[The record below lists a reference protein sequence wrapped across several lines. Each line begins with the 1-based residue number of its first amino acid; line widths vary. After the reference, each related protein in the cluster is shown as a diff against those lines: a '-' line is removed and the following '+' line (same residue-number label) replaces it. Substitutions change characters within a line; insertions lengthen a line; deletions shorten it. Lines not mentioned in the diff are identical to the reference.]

1 MLVTIIS
8 ASDQRGAA
16 ARSFPVRKD
25 CLMPWEAWFTVGVV
39 CLLITGLARSFGPPD
54 LLALGG
60 LTLVIVVGKLSG
72 STRLPAP
79 EDAVANFGSTAL
91 VTVGVLFVI
100 VTGLTQ
106 TGAMHLLTHRLLG
119 RPKSE
124 KQAQLRLL
132 PPVAALS
139 AFLNNT
145 PIVAMFLPVV
155 DDLCRKTG
163 LSQSRLFLPLSYA
176 ATFGGL
182 CTLIGTSTNLIING
196 EIARA
201 GLEPLGMFELS
212 WVGIPCAI
220 SGMMYIL
227 VFSKVLLPDR
237 RPAISL
243 SDDPRQYTVEMTVLS
258 GGPLVGQSVEK
269 AGLRHLP
276 GLFLA
281 EIGRAD
287 DVIPAVAPTEK
298 LQADDRLVFVGIIE
312 SVVDLK
318 KIRGLV
324 PSDEQAATVNVPD
337 THRCLIEAVVSN
349 RCPLIGK
356 TIRDGQFRSTYNAA
370 VLAIARSGERIN
382 AKLGDVVLQPGDT
395 LVLESHT
402 AFEKKQ
408 RNSQDFFLVSSVEN
422 SAPIRHGQAGIALAI
437 MAAMVAV
444 VTIGLLDIM
453 TAAMVAAGL
462 MVGTRCCTGT
472 EGRRSVD
479 ISLLLVIGSALGLGK
494 ALETSG
500 AAATIA
506 EAIINFAGGNERA
519 VLVALYLVTMIFTE
533 LITNNAAAV
542 LMFPIALASAKKLG
556 VDDPRPLIA
565 AVMIAASAAF
575 VTPFGYQTNL
585 MVYGPGGYK
594 YSDYVRFGLPLGL
607 LFMTICVILVPL
619 IW

>member
-1 MLVTIIS
+1 
-8 ASDQRGAA
+8 
-16 ARSFPVRKD
+16 
-25 CLMPWEAWFTVGVV
+25 MPWEAWFTVGVV
-39 CLLITGLARSFGPPD
+39 CLLIIGLARNFGPPD

-60 LTLVIVVGKLSG
+60 LTLLIVVGKLSG
-72 STRLPAP
+72 STRLPSP

-119 RPKSE
+119 RPESE
-124 KQAQLRLL
+124 TQALLRLL

-220 SGMMYIL
+220 AGMMYIL
-227 VFSKVLLPDR
+227 VFSKILLPDR

-281 EIGRAD
+281 EISRAD

-395 LVLESHT
+395 LLLESHT
-402 AFEKKQ
+402 AFAKKQ

-542 LMFPIALASAKKLG
+542 LMFPIALASAKNLG
-556 VDDPRPLIA
+556 VDDPRPLIV

>member
-1 MLVTIIS
+1 
-8 ASDQRGAA
+8 
-16 ARSFPVRKD
+16 
-25 CLMPWEAWFTVGVV
+25 MPWEAWFTVGVV
-39 CLLITGLARSFGPPD
+39 ILLIIGLSRNWGPPD
-54 LLALGG
+54 LLVLGS
-60 LTLVIVVGKLSG
+60 LTCLIVAGELSG
-72 STRLPAP
+72 STRLPSPA
-79 EDAVANFGSTAL
+79 DAVANFGSTAL
-91 VTVGVLFVI
+91 ITVGVLFVI

-106 TGAMHLLTHRLLG
+106 TGAMHLLTQRVLG
-119 RPKSE
+119 RPDTERK
-124 KQAQLRLL
+124 AQLRLL

-196 EIARA
+196 LIAQTD

-220 SGMMYIL
+220 GGMIYIL
-227 VFSKVLLPDR
+227 VFSKRLLPDR

-243 SDDPRQYTVEMTVLS
+243 SDDPRQYTVETTVEP
-258 GGPLVGQSVEK
+258 GGPLVGKSVEK

-281 EIGRAD
+281 EIGRGNEI
-287 DVIPAVAPTEK
+287 IPAVSPHET
-298 LQADDRLVFVGIIE
+298 LQAGDRLVFVGIIE
-312 SVVDLK
+312 SVVDLQ
-318 KIRGLV
+318 KIRGLL
-324 PSDEQAATVNVPD
+324 PPDHETSTVNVPD
-337 THRCLIEAVVSN
+337 TQRCLIEAVVSD

-395 LVLESHT
+395 LLLESHT
-402 AFEKKQ
+402 AFEKQQ
-408 RNSQDFFLVSSVEN
+408 RNSQDFFLVSRVEN
-422 SAPIRHGQAGIALAI
+422 SAPIRHRQAGVALAI
-437 MAAMVAV
+437 MAAMVLV
-444 VTIGLLDIM
+444 VTIEVLDIM

-462 MVGTRCCTGT
+462 MVATRCCTGS

-479 ISLLLVIGSALGLGK
+479 ISLLIVIGSALGIGK
-494 ALETSG
+494 AMETTG
-500 AAATIA
+500 AA
-506 EAIINFAGGNERA
+506 EAIAQTLIDLAGSDERA
-519 VLVALYLVTMIFTE
+519 VLLAIYFVTMLFTE

-542 LMFPIALASAKKLG
+542 LMFPIALAAADKLG
-556 VDDPRPLIA
+556 VDDPKPMIV

-575 VTPFGYQTNL
+575 ATPFGYQTNL
-585 MVYGPGGYK
+585 MVYGPGGYR
-594 YSDYVRFGLPLGL
+594 YSDYLRFGLPLSL
-607 LFMTICVILVPL
+607 LFMTITVILVPL

>member
-1 MLVTIIS
+1 
-8 ASDQRGAA
+8 
-16 ARSFPVRKD
+16 
-25 CLMPWEAWFTVGVV
+25 MPWEAWFTVGVV
-39 CLLITGLARSFGPPD
+39 CLLIIGLARNFGPPD

-60 LTLVIVVGKLSG
+60 LTLLIVVGKLSG
-72 STRLPAP
+72 STRLPSP

-124 KQAQLRLL
+124 TQAQLRLL

-220 SGMMYIL
+220 AGMMYIL
-227 VFSKVLLPDR
+227 VFSKILLPDR

-281 EIGRAD
+281 EISRAD

-395 LVLESHT
+395 LLLESHT
-402 AFEKKQ
+402 AFAKKQ

-556 VDDPRPLIA
+556 VDDPRPLIV

>member
-1 MLVTIIS
+1 LLHAPFLSEKTV
-8 ASDQRGAA
+8 
-16 ARSFPVRKD
+16 
-25 CLMPWEAWFTVGVV
+25 LMPWEAWFTVGVV
-39 CLLITGLARSFGPPD
+39 CLLIIGLARNFGPPD

-60 LTLVIVVGKLSG
+60 LTLLIVVGKLSG
-72 STRLPAP
+72 STRLPSP

-119 RPKSE
+119 RPESE
-124 KQAQLRLL
+124 TQALLRLL

-220 SGMMYIL
+220 AGMMYIL
-227 VFSKVLLPDR
+227 VFSKILLPDR

-281 EIGRAD
+281 EISRAD

-395 LVLESHT
+395 LLLESHT
-402 AFEKKQ
+402 AFAKKQ

-444 VTIGLLDIM
+444 VTIDLLDIM

-542 LMFPIALASAKKLG
+542 LMFPIALASAKNLG
-556 VDDPRPLIA
+556 VDDPRPLIV

>member
-1 MLVTIIS
+1 
-8 ASDQRGAA
+8 
-16 ARSFPVRKD
+16 
-25 CLMPWEAWFTVGVV
+25 MPWEAWFTVGVV
-39 CLLITGLARSFGPPD
+39 CLLIIGLARNFGPPD
-54 LLALGG
+54 LLALGA
-60 LTLVIVVGKLSG
+60 LTLLIVVGKLSG
-72 STRLPAP
+72 STRLPVP

-220 SGMMYIL
+220 AGMIYIL
-227 VFSKVLLPDR
+227 VFSKILLPDR

-243 SDDPRQYTVEMTVLS
+243 SDDPRQYTVEMTVLT

-281 EIGRAD
+281 EIARAD

-395 LVLESHT
+395 LLLESHT

-422 SAPIRHGQAGIALAI
+422 SAPIRHRQAGVALGI

-444 VTIGLLDIM
+444 VTIGVLDIM

-479 ISLLLVIGSALGLGK
+479 ISLLLVIGSALGIGK
-494 ALETSG
+494 AMETTG

-506 EAIINFAGGNERA
+506 EALIGFAGGNERA
-519 VLVALYLVTMIFTE
+519 VLVATLPSDDDLYR
-533 LITNNAAAV
+533 A
-542 LMFPIALASAKKLG
+542 
-556 VDDPRPLIA
+556 DH
-565 AVMIAASAAF
+565 
-575 VTPFGYQTNL
+575 
-585 MVYGPGGYK
+585 
-594 YSDYVRFGLPLGL
+594 
-607 LFMTICVILVPL
+607 
-619 IW
+619 

>member
-1 MLVTIIS
+1 
-8 ASDQRGAA
+8 
-16 ARSFPVRKD
+16 
-25 CLMPWEAWFTVGVV
+25 MPWEAWFTVGVV
-39 CLLITGLARSFGPPD
+39 CLLIIGLARNFGPPD

-60 LTLVIVVGKLSG
+60 LTLLIVVGKLSG
-72 STRLPAP
+72 STRLPSP

-124 KQAQLRLL
+124 TQAQLRLL

-212 WVGIPCAI
+212 WVGIPCATA
-220 SGMMYIL
+220 GMMYIL
-227 VFSKVLLPDR
+227 VFSKILLPDR

-281 EIGRAD
+281 EISRAD

-395 LVLESHT
+395 LLLESHT
-402 AFEKKQ
+402 AFAKKQ

-556 VDDPRPLIA
+556 VDDPRPLIV

>member
-1 MLVTIIS
+1 ML
-8 ASDQRGAA
+8 
-16 ARSFPVRKD
+16 
-25 CLMPWEAWFTVGVV
+25 WEAWFTVGVV
-39 CLLITGLARSFGPPD
+39 FLLILGLARNWAPPD
-54 LLALGG
+54 LLALGS
-60 LTLVIVVGKLSG
+60 LTLIIVVGELTG
-72 STRLPAP
+72 STHLPSPA
-79 EDAVANFGSTAL
+79 DAVANFGSPAL

-106 TGAMHLLTHRLLG
+106 TGAMHLLTQRVLG

-124 KQAQLRLL
+124 MEAQLRLL

-145 PIVAMFLPVV
+145 PIVAMFMPVV
-155 DDLCRKTG
+155 DDLCRKNG

-196 EIARA
+196 EIARS
-201 GLEPLGMFELS
+201 GLEPLGMFELG

-220 SGMMYIL
+220 AGMIYVL
-227 VFSKVLLPDR
+227 FFSRILLPDR
-237 RPAISL
+237 RPPISL
-243 SDDPRQYTVEMTVLS
+243 SDDPRQYTVEMTVLPT
-258 GGPLVGQSVEK
+258 GPLVGQSVEK

-281 EIGRAD
+281 EIARGN
-287 DVIPAVAPTEK
+287 DVLPAVAPTEK
-298 LQADDRLVFVGIIE
+298 LQASDRLIFVGIIE

-324 PSDEQAATVNVPD
+324 PADAQADKVNVPD
-337 THRCLIEAVVSN
+337 TQRCLIEAVVSD
-349 RCPLIGK
+349 RCPLIGR

-382 AKLGDVVLQPGDT
+382 AKIGDVVLQPGDT
-395 LVLESHT
+395 LLLESHT
-402 AFEKKQ
+402 AFEKQQ

-422 SAPIRHGQAGIALAI
+422 SAPIRHGQAGVALVI
-437 MAAMVAV
+437 MVAMVLAA
-444 VTIGLLDIM
+444 TFNLLNIV
-453 TAAMVAAGL
+453 TAALLAAGL
-462 MVGTRCCTGT
+462 MVLTRCCTGS

-494 ALETSG
+494 AMETTG
-500 AAATIA
+500 AAETIA
-506 EAIINFAGGNERA
+506 ETLIGLAGGNERA
-519 VLVALYLVTMIFTE
+519 VLIAVYLATTIFTE

-542 LMFPIALASAKKLG
+542 LMFPIALAAAKKLG
-556 VDDPRPLIA
+556 VDDPRPYVI

-585 MVYGPGGYK
+585 MVYGPGGYRF
-594 YSDYVRFGLPLGL
+594 SDYVRFGLPLSL
-607 LFMTICVILVPL
+607 LFMVICVTLVPI

>member
-1 MLVTIIS
+1 
-8 ASDQRGAA
+8 
-16 ARSFPVRKD
+16 
-25 CLMPWEAWFTVGVV
+25 MPWEAWFTVGVV
-39 CLLITGLARSFGPPD
+39 SLLIMGLARNWGPPD
-54 LLALGG
+54 LLALGT
-60 LTLVIVVGKLSG
+60 LTVLIVVGKLSG
-72 STRLPAP
+72 STRLPTP
-79 EDAVANFGSTAL
+79 EDAVSNFGSTAL
-91 VTVGVLFVI
+91 ITVGVLFVI

-106 TGAMHLLTHRLLG
+106 TGAMHLLSQRVLG
-119 RPKSE
+119 RPNSE
-124 KQAQLRLL
+124 RKAQLRLL

-163 LSQSRLFLPLSYA
+163 ISQSRLFLPLSYA

-196 EIARA
+196 EIVRA

-212 WVGIPCAI
+212 WVGVPCAVA
-220 SGMMYIL
+220 GMVYIL
-227 VFSKVLLPDR
+227 VFSRILLPDR

-243 SDDPRQYTVEMTVLS
+243 SDDPRRYTVEMTVLP
-258 GGPLVGQSVEK
+258 GGPLVGRSVEK

-281 EIGRAD
+281 EIARTD
-287 DVIPAVAPTEK
+287 EVIPAVAPHEK
-298 LQADDRLVFVGIIE
+298 LQAGDRLVFVGIIE

-324 PSDEQAATVNVPD
+324 PADEQAANVNVPA
-337 THRCLIEAVVSN
+337 TQRCLIEAVVSD

-370 VLAIARSGERIN
+370 VLAIARGGERIN

-395 LVLESHT
+395 LLLESHT
-402 AFEKKQ
+402 AFEKQQ
-408 RNSQDFFLVSSVEN
+408 RNSQDFFLVSRVEN

-437 MAAMVAV
+437 LAAMVAV
-444 VTIGLLDIM
+444 VTVDLLDIM
-453 TAAMVAAGL
+453 TAAMLAAGL
-462 MVGTRCCTGT
+462 MVLTKCCTGS

-479 ISLLLVIGSALGLGK
+479 ISLLLMIGSALGIGK
-494 ALETSG
+494 AMDTTG
-500 AAATIA
+500 AAESIA
-506 EAIINFAGGNERA
+506 ETLIGFAGGSERA
-519 VLVALYLVTMIFTE
+519 VLIAIYLVTMLFTE

-542 LMFPIALASAKKLG
+542 LMFPIALESAKKLG
-556 VDDPRPLIA
+556 VDDPKPFIV

-575 VTPFGYQTNL
+575 ITPFGYQTNL
-585 MVYGPGGYK
+585 MVYGPGGYR
-594 YSDYVRFGLPLGL
+594 YSDFVRFGLPLSL

-619 IW
+619 VW

>member
-1 MLVTIIS
+1 MLPS
-8 ASDQRGAA
+8 CQKRLS
-16 ARSFPVRKD
+16 
-25 CLMPWEAWFTVGVV
+25 MPWEAWFTVGVV
-39 CLLITGLARSFGPPD
+39 CLLIVGLARNWAPPD
-54 LLALGG
+54 LLALGS
-60 LTLVIVVGKLSG
+60 LTLLIVVGQLSG
-72 STRLPAP
+72 STRLPTP
-79 EDAVANFGSTAL
+79 TEAVANFGSTAL

-106 TGAMHLLTHRLLG
+106 TGAMDLLTQRVLG

-124 KQAQLRLL
+124 RQAQLRLL

-201 GLEPLGMFELS
+201 GLKPLGMFELS

-220 SGMMYIL
+220 AGMIYIL
-227 VFSKVLLPDR
+227 VFSRILLPDR

-243 SDDPRQYTVEMTVLS
+243 SDDPRQYTVEMTVLP

-276 GLFLA
+276 ELFLA
-281 EIGRAD
+281 EIARAD
-287 DVIPAVAPTEK
+287 EVIPAVAPTEK
-298 LQADDRLVFVGIIE
+298 LQAGDRLIFVGIIE

-318 KIRGLV
+318 KIRGLI

-337 THRCLIEAVVSN
+337 TQRCLIEAVVSN

-395 LVLESHT
+395 LLLESHT
-402 AFEKKQ
+402 TFEKKQ

-422 SAPIRHGQAGIALAI
+422 SAPLRHGQAGIALAI
-437 MAAMVAV
+437 MAAMVIV

-453 TAAMVAAGL
+453 TAALVAAGL
-462 MVGTRCCTGT
+462 MVLTRCCTGS

-479 ISLLLVIGSALGLGK
+479 ISLLLVIGSALGIGK
-494 ALETSG
+494 AMDQSG
-500 AAATIA
+500 AAETIA
-506 EAIINFAGGNERA
+506 ETLIDLAGGNERA
-519 VLVALYLVTMIFTE
+519 VLLAIYFVTMLFTE

-542 LMFPIALASAKKLG
+542 LMFPIALASANKLQL
-556 VDDPRPLIA
+556 DDPRPMVV

-575 VTPFGYQTNL
+575 ATPFGYQTNL
-585 MVYGPGGYK
+585 MVYGPGGYR
-594 YSDYVRFGLPLGL
+594 YSDYLRFGLPLSV

-619 IW
+619 VW

>member
-1 MLVTIIS
+1 
-8 ASDQRGAA
+8 
-16 ARSFPVRKD
+16 
-25 CLMPWEAWFTVGVV
+25 MPWEAWFTVGVV
-39 CLLITGLARSFGPPD
+39 CLLIIGLARNFGPPD
-54 LLALGG
+54 LLALGA
-60 LTLVIVVGKLSG
+60 LTLLIVVGKLSG
-72 STRLPAP
+72 STRLPVP

-212 WVGIPCAI
+212 WVGIPCAMA
-220 SGMMYIL
+220 GMIYIL
-227 VFSKVLLPDR
+227 VFSKILLPDR

-243 SDDPRQYTVEMTVLS
+243 SDDPRQYTVEMSVLA

-281 EIGRAD
+281 EIARAD

-395 LVLESHT
+395 LLLESHT

-422 SAPIRHGQAGIALAI
+422 SAPIRHRQAGVALGI
-437 MAAMVAV
+437 MAAMVVV
-444 VTIGLLDIM
+444 VTIGVLDIM

-479 ISLLLVIGSALGLGK
+479 ISLLLVIGSALGIGK
-494 ALETSG
+494 AMETTG

-506 EAIINFAGGNERA
+506 EALIGFAGGNERA

-556 VDDPRPLIA
+556 VDDPRPLIV

-607 LFMTICVILVPL
+607 LFMAICVILVPL

>member
-1 MLVTIIS
+1 
-8 ASDQRGAA
+8 
-16 ARSFPVRKD
+16 
-25 CLMPWEAWFTVGVV
+25 MPWEAWFTVGVV
-39 CLLITGLARSFGPPD
+39 LLLIVGLARSWGPPD
-54 LLALGG
+54 LLALGS
-60 LTLVIVVGKLSG
+60 LTLLIVVGSLSG
-72 STRLPAP
+72 STLLPTP
-79 EDAVANFGSTAL
+79 EDAVANFGSSAL

-106 TGAMHLLTHRLLG
+106 TGAMLLLTQRLLG
-119 RPKSE
+119 RPTSE
-124 KQAQLRLL
+124 VQAQLRLL

-201 GLEPLGMFELS
+201 GLKPLGMFELG

-220 SGMMYIL
+220 AGMIYIL
-227 VFSKVLLPDR
+227 LFSRILLPDR
-237 RPAISL
+237 RPVISL
-243 SDDPRQYTVEMTVLS
+243 SDDPRQYTVEMTVQAS
-258 GGPLVGQSVEK
+258 GSLVGQSVEK

-281 EIGRAD
+281 EIARAG

-324 PSDEQAATVNVPD
+324 PSDGQVAKVDVPATQ
-337 THRCLIEAVVSN
+337 RCLIEAVVSN

-395 LVLESHT
+395 LLLESHT
-402 AFEKKQ
+402 AFEQQQ

-422 SAPIRHGQAGIALAI
+422 SAPIRHGQAGLALGI
-437 MAAMVAV
+437 MVLMVVV
-444 VTIGLLDIM
+444 VTIGVLDIM

-462 MVGTRCCTGT
+462 MVGTRCCTGS

-494 ALETSG
+494 AMDTTG
-500 AAATIA
+500 AAETIA
-506 EAIINFAGGNERA
+506 EALINLAGSNERA
-519 VLVALYLVTMIFTE
+519 VLVAIYLVTMLFTE

-542 LMFPIALASAKKLG
+542 LMFPIALAAAKKLG
-556 VDDPRPLIA
+556 VDDPRPMIV

-585 MVYGPGGYK
+585 MVYGPGGYRF
-594 YSDYVRFGLPLGL
+594 SDYVRFGLPLSL
-607 LFMTICVILVPL
+607 LFMAICVILVPL

>member
-1 MLVTIIS
+1 
-8 ASDQRGAA
+8 
-16 ARSFPVRKD
+16 
-25 CLMPWEAWFTVGVV
+25 MPWEAWFTVGVV
-39 CLLITGLARSFGPPD
+39 FLLIVGLARNWGPPD
-54 LLALGG
+54 LLALGS
-60 LTLVIVVGKLSG
+60 LTLLIVVGRLSG

-106 TGAMHLLTHRLLG
+106 TGAMLLLTQKVLG

-124 KQAQLRLL
+124 KEAQLRLF
-132 PPVAALS
+132 PPVALLS

-196 EIARA
+196 EIVRA
-201 GLEPLGMFELS
+201 GHEPLGMFELS

-220 SGMMYIL
+220 AGMIYIL
-227 VFSKVLLPDR
+227 VFSRILLPDR
-237 RPAISL
+237 RPAISV
-243 SDDPRQYTVEMTVLS
+243 SDDPRQYTVEMTVLPT
-258 GGPLVGQSVEK
+258 GPLVGQSVEK

-281 EIGRAD
+281 EIARAD

-298 LQADDRLVFVGIIE
+298 LQAGDRLVFVGIIE

-337 THRCLIEAVVSN
+337 TQRCLIEAVVSN

-395 LVLESHT
+395 LLLESHV
-402 AFEKKQ
+402 AFEKQQ

-422 SAPIRHGQAGIALAI
+422 SAPIRHGQAGIALGI
-437 MAAMVAV
+437 MALMVVV
-444 VTIGLLDIM
+444 VTIGVLDIM

-472 EGRRSVD
+472 EGRRSID

-494 ALETSG
+494 AMETTG
-500 AAATIA
+500 AAETIA
-506 EAIINFAGGNERA
+506 EALINLAGGNERA
-519 VLVALYLVTMIFTE
+519 VLAALYLVTMIFTE

-542 LMFPIALASAKKLG
+542 LMFPIALAAAQKLG
-556 VDDPRPLIA
+556 IDDPRPLIV

-585 MVYGPGGYK
+585 MVYGPGGYR

-607 LFMTICVILVPL
+607 LFMTICVVLVPL

>member
-1 MLVTIIS
+1 
-8 ASDQRGAA
+8 
-16 ARSFPVRKD
+16 
-25 CLMPWEAWFTVGVV
+25 MPWEAWFTVGVV
-39 CLLITGLARSFGPPD
+39 CLLIVSLARNWGPPD
-54 LLALGG
+54 LLALGC
-60 LTLVIVVGKLSG
+60 LTLLIVVGELSG
-72 STRLPAP
+72 SNRLPAP

-106 TGAMHLLTHRLLG
+106 TGAMLLLTQKVLG

-124 KQAQLRLL
+124 KEAQLRLL
-132 PPVAALS
+132 PPVAVLS

-145 PIVAMFLPVV
+145 PIVAMFLPVI

-196 EIARA
+196 EIARNSELARA
-201 GLEPLGMFELS
+201 GIEPLGMFELS

-220 SGMMYIL
+220 AGMIYIL
-227 VFSKVLLPDR
+227 VFSKRLLPDR

-243 SDDPRQYTVEMTVLS
+243 SDDPRQYTVEMTVLPN
-258 GGPLVGQSVEK
+258 GPLVGQSVEK

-281 EIGRAD
+281 EIARAD

-298 LQADDRLVFVGIIE
+298 LQAGDRLVFVGIIE

-318 KIRGLV
+318 KIRGLE
-324 PSDEQAATVNVPD
+324 PADEQAATVNVPD

-395 LVLESHT
+395 LLLESHT
-402 AFEKKQ
+402 AFEKQQ

-422 SAPIRHGQAGIALAI
+422 SAPLRHRQAGVALGI
-437 MAAMVAV
+437 MAAMVVV
-444 VTIGLLDIM
+444 VTVGLLDIM

-462 MVGTRCCTGT
+462 MVGTRCCTGS

-494 ALETSG
+494 AMETTG

-506 EAIINFAGGNERA
+506 EELINFAGGNERA
-519 VLVALYLVTMIFTE
+519 VLIALYLVTMLFTE

-542 LMFPIALASAKKLG
+542 LMFPIALAAGEKLG
-556 VDDPRPLIA
+556 VDDPRPLIV

-585 MVYGPGGYK
+585 MVYGPGGYR

-607 LFMTICVILVPL
+607 LFMTICVVLVPL

>member
-1 MLVTIIS
+1 M
-8 ASDQRGAA
+8 
-16 ARSFPVRKD
+16 
-25 CLMPWEAWFTVGVV
+25 
-39 CLLITGLARSFGPPD
+39 
-54 LLALGG
+54 
-60 LTLVIVVGKLSG
+60 
-72 STRLPAP
+72 
-79 EDAVANFGSTAL
+79 
-91 VTVGVLFVI
+91 
-100 VTGLTQ
+100 
-106 TGAMHLLTHRLLG
+106 
-119 RPKSE
+119 
-124 KQAQLRLL
+124 
-132 PPVAALS
+132 
-139 AFLNNT
+139 
-145 PIVAMFLPVV
+145 
-155 DDLCRKTG
+155 
-163 LSQSRLFLPLSYA
+163 
-176 ATFGGL
+176 
-182 CTLIGTSTNLIING
+182 
-196 EIARA
+196 
-201 GLEPLGMFELS
+201 
-212 WVGIPCAI
+212 
-220 SGMMYIL
+220 
-227 VFSKVLLPDR
+227 
-237 RPAISL
+237 
-243 SDDPRQYTVEMTVLS
+243 
-258 GGPLVGQSVEK
+258 
-269 AGLRHLP
+269 
-276 GLFLA
+276 
-281 EIGRAD
+281 
-287 DVIPAVAPTEK
+287 
-298 LQADDRLVFVGIIE
+298 
-312 SVVDLK
+312 
-318 KIRGLV
+318 

-382 AKLGDVVLQPGDT
+382 AKLGDVILQPGDT
-395 LVLESHT
+395 LLLESHT

-437 MAAMVAV
+437 MAAMVAI

-556 VDDPRPLIA
+556 VDDPRPLIV

-585 MVYGPGGYK
+585 MVYTEMVNTF
-594 YSDYVRFGLPLGL
+594 YV
-607 LFMTICVILVPL
+607 
-619 IW
+619 

>member
-1 MLVTIIS
+1 
-8 ASDQRGAA
+8 
-16 ARSFPVRKD
+16 
-25 CLMPWEAWFTVGVV
+25 MPWEAWFTVGVV
-39 CLLITGLARSFGPPD
+39 LLLIAGLARNWAPPD
-54 LLALGG
+54 LLALGSLTG
-60 LTLVIVVGKLSG
+60 LILVGELTD
-72 STRLPAP
+72 STRLPSP
-79 EDAVANFGSTAL
+79 TEAVANFGSTAL

-106 TGAMHLLTHRLLG
+106 TGAMHLLTQRVLG

-124 KQAQLRLL
+124 REAQLRLL

-145 PIVAMFLPVV
+145 PIVAMFMPVV
-155 DDLCRKTG
+155 DDLCRKNG

-196 EIARA
+196 EITRS
-201 GLEPLGMFELS
+201 GLKPLGMFELG

-220 SGMMYIL
+220 AGMIYIL
-227 VFSKVLLPDR
+227 VFSRILLPDR
-237 RPAISL
+237 RPPISL
-243 SDDPRQYTVEMTVLS
+243 SDDPRQYTVEMAVMPA
-258 GGPLVGQSVEK
+258 GPLVGQSVEK

-281 EIGRAD
+281 EIARGND
-287 DVIPAVAPTEK
+287 FLPAVAPTEK
-298 LQADDRLVFVGIIE
+298 LQASDRLIFVGIIE

-324 PSDEQAATVNVPD
+324 PADAQAEKVNVPD
-337 THRCLIEAVVSN
+337 TQRCLIEAVVSD
-349 RCPLIGK
+349 RCPLIGR

-382 AKLGDVVLQPGDT
+382 AKIGDVVLQPGDT
-395 LVLESHT
+395 LLLESHT
-402 AFEKKQ
+402 AFEKQQ

-422 SAPIRHGQAGIALAI
+422 SAPIRHGQAWIALVI
-437 MAAMVAV
+437 MAAMVLSA
-444 VTIGLLDIM
+444 TFNLLNIV
-453 TAAMVAAGL
+453 TAALLAAGL
-462 MVGTRCCTGT
+462 MVLTRCCTGS

-479 ISLLLVIGSALGLGK
+479 ISLLLVIGSALGIGK
-494 ALETSG
+494 AMDTTG
-500 AAATIA
+500 AAETIA
-506 EAIINFAGGNERA
+506 ETLIGLAGGNQHA
-519 VLVALYLVTMIFTE
+519 VLIAIYLVTMIFTE

-542 LMFPIALASAKKLG
+542 LMFPIALASANKLG
-556 VDDPRPLIA
+556 VDDARPFIVV
-565 AVMIAASAAF
+565 VMIAASAAF

-585 MVYGPGGYK
+585 MVYGPGGYRF
-594 YSDYVRFGLPLGL
+594 SDYVRFGLPLSL

>member
-1 MLVTIIS
+1 
-8 ASDQRGAA
+8 
-16 ARSFPVRKD
+16 
-25 CLMPWEAWFTVGVV
+25 MPWEAWFTVGVV
-39 CLLITGLARSFGPPD
+39 FLLIVGLARSWGPPD
-54 LLALGG
+54 LLALGS
-60 LTLVIVVGKLSG
+60 LTLLIVVGSLSG
-72 STRLPAP
+72 SEKLPAP

-100 VTGLTQ
+100 VSGLTQ
-106 TGAMHLLTHRLLG
+106 TGAMLLLTQRLLG

-124 KQAQLRLL
+124 LEAQLRLL

-163 LSQSRLFLPLSYA
+163 LSQSRIFLPLSYA

-220 SGMMYIL
+220 AGMIYIL
-227 VFSKVLLPDR
+227 VFSRVLLPDR

-243 SDDPRQYTVEMTVLS
+243 SDDPRQYTVEMTVLPS
-258 GGPLVGQSVEK
+258 GPLVGQSVEK

-281 EIGRAD
+281 EIARAD

-298 LQADDRLVFVGIIE
+298 LQAGDRLVFVGIIE

-395 LVLESHT
+395 LLLESHT

-422 SAPIRHGQAGIALAI
+422 SAPIRHGQAGIALGI
-437 MAAMVAV
+437 MALMVVV
-444 VTIGLLDIM
+444 VTIGVLDIM

-494 ALETSG
+494 AMETTG

-506 EAIINFAGGNERA
+506 GALIDLAGGNERA
-519 VLVALYLVTMIFTE
+519 VLVALYLVTMLFTE

-542 LMFPIALASAKKLG
+542 LMFPIALAAAKKLG
-556 VDDPRPLIA
+556 VDDPRPLIV

-585 MVYGPGGYK
+585 MVYGPGGYR
-594 YSDYVRFGLPLGL
+594 YWDYVRFGLPLGL
-607 LFMTICVILVPL
+607 LFMTICVVLVPL

>member
-1 MLVTIIS
+1 LLHAPFLSEKTV
-8 ASDQRGAA
+8 
-16 ARSFPVRKD
+16 
-25 CLMPWEAWFTVGVV
+25 LMPWEAWFTVGVV
-39 CLLITGLARSFGPPD
+39 CLLIIGLARNFGPPD

-60 LTLVIVVGKLSG
+60 LTLLIVVGKLSG
-72 STRLPAP
+72 STRLPSP

-124 KQAQLRLL
+124 TQAQLRLL

-220 SGMMYIL
+220 AGMMYIL
-227 VFSKVLLPDR
+227 VFSKILLPDR

-281 EIGRAD
+281 EISRAD

-395 LVLESHT
+395 LLLESHT
-402 AFEKKQ
+402 AFAKKQ

-556 VDDPRPLIA
+556 VDDPRPLIV

>member
-1 MLVTIIS
+1 
-8 ASDQRGAA
+8 
-16 ARSFPVRKD
+16 
-25 CLMPWEAWFTVGVV
+25 MPWEAWFTVGVV
-39 CLLITGLARSFGPPD
+39 FLLIVGLARNWGPPD
-54 LLALGG
+54 LLALGS
-60 LTLVIVVGKLSG
+60 LTLLIVVGRLSG

-106 TGAMHLLTHRLLG
+106 TGAMLLLTQKVLG

-124 KQAQLRLL
+124 KEAQLRLL
-132 PPVAALS
+132 PPVALLS

-196 EIARA
+196 EIVRA
-201 GLEPLGMFELS
+201 GHEPLGMFELS

-220 SGMMYIL
+220 AGMIYIL
-227 VFSKVLLPDR
+227 VFSRILLPDR
-237 RPAISL
+237 RPAISV
-243 SDDPRQYTVEMTVLS
+243 SDDPRQYTVEMTVLPT
-258 GGPLVGQSVEK
+258 GPLVGQSVEK

-281 EIGRAD
+281 EIARAD

-298 LQADDRLVFVGIIE
+298 LQAGDRLVFVGIIE

-337 THRCLIEAVVSN
+337 TQRCLIEAVVSN

-395 LVLESHT
+395 LLLESHV
-402 AFEKKQ
+402 AFEKQQ

-422 SAPIRHGQAGIALAI
+422 SAPIRHGQAGIALGI
-437 MAAMVAV
+437 MALMVAV
-444 VTIGLLDIM
+444 VTVGVLDIM

-472 EGRRSVD
+472 EGRRSID

-494 ALETSG
+494 AMETTG
-500 AAATIA
+500 AAETIA
-506 EAIINFAGGNERA
+506 EALINFAGGNERA
-519 VLVALYLVTMIFTE
+519 VLAALYLVTMIFTE

-542 LMFPIALASAKKLG
+542 LMFPIALAAAQKLG
-556 VDDPRPLIA
+556 IDDPRP
-565 AVMIAASAAF
+565 
-575 VTPFGYQTNL
+575 
-585 MVYGPGGYK
+585 
-594 YSDYVRFGLPLGL
+594 
-607 LFMTICVILVPL
+607 
-619 IW
+619 

>member
-1 MLVTIIS
+1 ML
-8 ASDQRGAA
+8 
-16 ARSFPVRKD
+16 
-25 CLMPWEAWFTVGVV
+25 WEAWFTVGVV
-39 CLLITGLARSFGPPD
+39 FLLIIGLARNWAPPD
-54 LLALGG
+54 LLALGS
-60 LTLVIVVGKLSG
+60 LTLVIVVGELTG
-72 STRLPAP
+72 STRLPSPA
-79 EDAVANFGSTAL
+79 EAVANFGSTAL

-106 TGAMHLLTHRLLG
+106 TGAMHLLTQRVLG
-119 RPKSE
+119 RPKTE
-124 KQAQLRLL
+124 KEAQLRLL
-132 PPVAALS
+132 PPVAVLS

-145 PIVAMFLPVV
+145 PIVAMFMPVV
-155 DDLCRKTG
+155 DDLCRKNG

-196 EIARA
+196 EIARS
-201 GLEPLGMFELS
+201 GLKPLGMFELG
-212 WVGIPCAI
+212 WVGVPCAI
-220 SGMMYIL
+220 AGMIYIL
-227 VFSKVLLPDR
+227 VFSRILLPDR
-237 RPAISL
+237 RPPISL
-243 SDDPRQYTVEMTVLS
+243 SDDPRQYTVEMTVMPT
-258 GGPLVGQSVEK
+258 GPLVGQSVEK

-281 EIGRAD
+281 EIARGK
-287 DVIPAVAPTEK
+287 DVLPAVAPTEK
-298 LQADDRLVFVGIIE
+298 LQASDRLIFVGIIE

-324 PSDEQAATVNVPD
+324 PADAQADKVNVPD
-337 THRCLIEAVVSN
+337 TQRCLIEAVVSD
-349 RCPLIGK
+349 RCPLIGR

-382 AKLGDVVLQPGDT
+382 AKIGDVILQPGDT
-395 LVLESHT
+395 LLLESHT
-402 AFEKKQ
+402 AFEKQQ
-408 RNSQDFFLVSSVEN
+408 RNSQDFFLVSSIEN

-437 MAAMVAV
+437 MVAMVLSA
-444 VTIGLLDIM
+444 TFNLLNIV
-453 TAAMVAAGL
+453 TAAMLAAGL
-462 MVGTRCCTGT
+462 MVLARCCTGS

-494 ALETSG
+494 AMETTG
-500 AAATIA
+500 AAETIA
-506 EAIINFAGGNERA
+506 ETLIGLAGGNERA
-519 VLVALYLVTMIFTE
+519 VLIAVYLVTMIFTE

-556 VDDPRPLIA
+556 VDDPRPYVV

-585 MVYGPGGYK
+585 MVYGPGGYRF
-594 YSDYVRFGLPLGL
+594 SDYVRFGLPLSL